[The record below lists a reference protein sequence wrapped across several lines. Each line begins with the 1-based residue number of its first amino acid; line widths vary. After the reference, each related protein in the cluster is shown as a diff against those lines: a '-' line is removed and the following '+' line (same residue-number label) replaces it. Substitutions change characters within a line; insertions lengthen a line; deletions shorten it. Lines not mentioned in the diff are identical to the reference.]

1 MANKITNIFGIA
13 MTYSVIKTY
22 AYVIL
27 LLANIFLSM
36 SVKAEI
42 ENPVSDVSTKN
53 TKTDKIEMDIS
64 DSWLAEECLE
74 NILLEC
80 DKEKRFFS
88 FLDKTQESI
97 SSRMEKYVRSI
108 DKFFSDD
115 NVYHGTSGSYLRI
128 RADAIWNEGDGIGYD
143 TNVRF
148 KLRLPISQRK
158 LKFFLETGADERPDE
173 VLIQPESKLITAI
186 KEEDYF
192 SGFQL
197 TLGDEHDWQFKPS
210 VGLHLG
216 SDIYPYAKFRIKKRY
231 ALEKWSI
238 NWHETPFWF
247 DNEIGWG
254 FDSYFEVN
262 RKTSKN
268 SLFRAATFAR
278 WTNEPDQFEMSQTF
292 TMFHILSKRDALSYY
307 VGVYGI
313 SEPTVF
319 AEHYLLGSTY
329 RQNIHEDYLFLDI
342 IPQIRYQKINDFHAE
357 YTLTFRVEMFFIK

>member
-1 MANKITNIFGIA
+1 MANKITNIFGVA
-13 MTYSVIKTY
+13 MTYSVIKTC

-36 SVKAEI
+36 SVNAEI
-42 ENPVSDVSTKN
+42 ENPVSDASTNDIKN
-53 TKTDKIEMDIS
+53 EMDIS

-88 FLDKTQESI
+88 FLDKTQKSI
-97 SSRMEKYVRSI
+97 SSRVEKFAKSV

-115 NVYHGTSGSYLRI
+115 KVYYDRSGSYLRI
-128 RADAIWNEGDGIGYD
+128 RADAIWSEGGDIGYD
-143 TNVRF
+143 TDIRF
-148 KLRLPISQRK
+148 KLRIPHSQKK

-173 VLIQPESKLITAI
+173 VLIQPESKLISAVR
-186 KEEDYF
+186 EEDYF
-192 SGFQL
+192 SGFQI
-197 TLGDEHDWQFKPS
+197 TLGEEHDWQFKPS

-216 SDIYPYAKFRIKKRY
+216 SEIYPYAKIRLKKRF
-231 ALEKWSI
+231 ASTNWSI
-238 NWHETPFWF
+238 NLHETPFWF

-307 VGVYGI
+307 AGVYGI

-319 AEHYLLGSTY
+319 AEHYLLGATY

-357 YTLTFRVEMFFIK
+357 YQLTFRVEMFFIK